1 MRPWRLRGAHRLVT
15 VFLIKLTPK
24 PSRSEGF
31 NFGLKGLCC
40 RRYEREQT
48 SSDVPGFLKSF
59 GGRNQV
65 EIVCELLAS
74 SMTVG
79 DLAQRLHVSHYN
91 ASKHVRILREA
102 GLVQTVRAGR
112 HVRCQIAPELRKQ
125 LRRGNNQLDLGC
137 CTFRFTRARSK

>member
-1 MRPWRLRGAHRLVT
+1 
-15 VFLIKLTPK
+15 
-24 PSRSEGF
+24 
-31 NFGLKGLCC
+31 LKALADAT
-40 RRYEREQT
+40 RWQ
-48 SSDVPGFLKSF
+48 
-59 GGRNQV
+59 
-65 EIVCELLAS
+65 IVCELLAS

-102 GLVQTVRAGR
+102 GLVKTARTGR